1 MWVESLRGTK
11 PTPPLPK
18 LVPRTINNH
27 DRGTG
32 RVTSTLGHKYIDA
45 VFACATLSVVEIAV
59 LVFLAHKAN
68 DSDRVVRGR
77 EVLAGESWPGYE
89 AIELASGCSV
99 RSIRRAIKRAA
110 ALGILEAI
118 EVGYQGRTSKTYILY
133 LDRLRELAGVGGEAA
148 KPEIE
153 HRDRVGREPGGVG
166 EEAAGVGREPTK
178 LELTPSKLQSS
189 IAECNS
195 ASELAAL
202 LFSLLDEPAASFN
215 TAQWAAD
222 LDSLPRSVR
231 NSYEFIRTVML
242 WAYKTGPSVIYW
254 QTRTHNMTNFVK
266 HFSTLTEQMERA
278 EATAKKRTARVAKK
292 QDSGKGKKEFQKE
305 TIEL

>member
-1 MWVESLRGTK
+1 
-11 PTPPLPK
+11 
-18 LVPRTINNH
+18 
-27 DRGTG
+27 
-32 RVTSTLGHKYIDA
+32 LGHKYIDA

-110 ALGILEAI
+110 ALGILETI